1 MAMKNITFKV
11 PENNKEVFVEPS
23 IECIP
28 DIVLANRQKIR
39 NYEFEI
45 NDTPFQTLR
54 NKTREELL
62 RKSVYYTNGIK
73 SLFQNSQPAQY
84 HYTRNIT
91 RNDTLWQTTQNRLHI
106 NERALDYESIKNIP
120 IIQTGHEPI
129 LYHPGI
135 WIKNHLVKYLAKK
148 LGGVG
153 INMIV
158 DNDACNMAFIYVPI
172 LTEVLSSV
180 QKVMLLKNMN
190 NTAYEEIAFDDIETI
205 LKFKEA
211 VICMLRK
218 NTFDEN
224 TITTIKC
231 MQTAFEEFINRITEY
246 YRRGCVDIVG
256 LLTSARSE
264 MEESFGINNL
274 EIPVSWI
281 CDTDGFYQ
289 FLLNILH
296 RADPFAKIYNSKLA
310 EYRSI
315 HKIRSKA
322 NPLPDLKISGDLVEL
337 PFWIW
342 KIGGQRERC
351 YILNDEDS
359 MKITNGN
366 DTLVILKK
374 SDTVI
379 KNISRLKTLIDTSIK
394 IRPRAITTTIF
405 SRLFFSDVF
414 VHGIGGAK
422 YDTITDE
429 IIKEFFGVEPPASV
443 TISSTL
449 FLPFNTFDTSNECLT
464 RLKQVVND
472 MRYNPERHAPKE
484 AWEDAEFINIIKKKQ
499 KLLKMI
505 NVGNKDEKRLY
516 FNQIKELNRLLLTK
530 INTEFQNKQRE
541 INKNRHA
548 LAYNEAVRFREYP
561 VFIYPTKVLR
571 EYFPNVCSSA

>member
-1 MAMKNITFKV
+1 MKNITFKV

-135 WIKNHLVKYLAKK
+135 WIKNHFVKYLTKK

-180 QKVMLLKNMN
+180 QKMTLVKNMD
-190 NTAYEEIAFDDIETI
+190 NTAYEEIILDDIETI

-231 MQTAFEEFINRITEY
+231 MQTAFEKFINRITEY

-289 FLLNILH
+289 FLLNILY

-351 YILNDEDS
+351 YILNGEDS

-374 SDTVI
+374 SDNVI
-379 KNISRLKTLIDTSIK
+379 KNISMLKTLIDASIK

-429 IIKEFFGVEPPASV
+429 IIKEFFSVEPPASV

-484 AWEDAEFINIIKKKQ
+484 AWEDAEFINRISEKQ

>member
-1 MAMKNITFKV
+1 MKNITFKV

-91 RNDTLWQTTQNRLHI
+91 RNDTLWQTTQNRLYI
-106 NERALDYESIKNIP
+106 NEQALDYESIKNIP

-180 QKVMLLKNMN
+180 QKMTLVKNMDN
-190 NTAYEEIAFDDIETI
+190 MAYEEIILDDIETI

-231 MQTAFEEFINRITEY
+231 MQTAFEKFINRITEY

-351 YILNDEDS
+351 YILNGEDS

-374 SDTVI
+374 SDNVI
-379 KNISRLKTLIDTSIK
+379 KNISMLKTLIDASIK

-484 AWEDAEFINIIKKKQ
+484 AWEDAEFINRISEKQ